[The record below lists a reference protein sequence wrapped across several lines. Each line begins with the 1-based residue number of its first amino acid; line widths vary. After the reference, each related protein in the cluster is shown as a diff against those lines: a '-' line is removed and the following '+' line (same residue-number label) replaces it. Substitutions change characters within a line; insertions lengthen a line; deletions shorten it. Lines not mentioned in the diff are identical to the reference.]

1 MEMTQRQ
8 KTENLVYAI
17 VWGIGF
23 LAAVAAV
30 LLRGGNFRNI
40 LQIWGGILPFLLLF
54 LLHNY
59 LVSPLLAKHRK
70 TALYIACTAILVGFF
85 ALWTFT
91 RPHPMDGPEPFG
103 KPDPMGQPFPM
114 EQQPGPMGQPFRMEP
129 PSVPRQGKPENQG
142 RMPMDPNTL
151 KFILG
156 LLILAANLGVK
167 AVFRNLDNEERMKDL
182 EKENLRQQLEYLR
195 YQINPHFF
203 MNTLNNIHALVDID
217 PEQAKSS
224 ILELSK
230 LMRYLLYEG
239 DKPTIPLD
247 KETDFL
253 NHYMSLMRLR
263 YADTVRIDLELPEE
277 TGGIE
282 VPPLVYASFIE
293 NAFKHGISYEEP
305 SFIRIS
311 LQENDGK
318 LIFKCTNSRHQARSD
333 EGRGIGQENVR
344 RRLNLLYGSNYT
356 LHYDVQPDVYD
367 ALLILPV
374 QPQTS
379 LTPTQA

>member
-1 MEMTQRQ
+1 MKMTQRQ
-8 KTENLVYAI
+8 KTEYLLYGI
-17 VWGIGF
+17 VWGIVF
-23 LAAVAAV
+23 LTPVV
-30 LLRGGNFRNI
+30 STLLRNTEGGDLRII
-40 LQIWGGILPFLLLF
+40 LQLWGSILPFLILF
-54 LLHNY
+54 LVHNF
-59 LVSPLLAKHRK
+59 LVLPLLVKQKK
-70 TALYIACTAILVGFF
+70 TGLYAACTA
-85 ALWTFT
+85 ALLAVFGLWAFT
-91 RPHPMDGPEPFG
+91 RPRPMDGPGP
-103 KPDPMGQPFPM
+103 GQPSM
-114 EQQPGPMGQPFRMEP
+114 EWSAGQGGPAFGGPPPGPEGPGFRPEQPRGGTP
-129 PSVPRQGKPENQG
+129 L
-142 RMPMDPNTL
+142 DPTIM

-156 LLILAANLGVK
+156 LLMLAANLGVK

-224 ILELSK
+224 IVELSK

-253 NHYMSLMRLR
+253 NHYVSLMRLR
-263 YADTVRIDLELPEE
+263 YADAVRIDLELPEE
-277 TGGIE
+277 SGGIE
-282 VPPLVYASFIE
+282 IPPLVYASFIE

-311 LQENDGK
+311 LKENDGK
-318 LIFKCTNSRHQARSD
+318 LVFKCANSRHQARSD
-333 EGRGIGQENVR
+333 EGQGIGQENVR

-374 QPQTS
+374 QPLTS

>member
-91 RPHPMDGPEPFG
+91 RPHPMDRPEHFRR
-103 KPDPMGQPFPM
+103 PDRM
-114 EQQPGPMGQPFRMEP
+114 EQPAPMGQPFRKEP
-129 PSVPRQGKPENQG
+129 PSAPHQGKPEDRG

-151 KFILG
+151 KFVLGIL
-156 LLILAANLGVK
+156 LLAANLGMK
-167 AVFRNLDNEERMKDL
+167 AFFRGQENEERMKEL

-217 PEQAKSS
+217 PSQAKSS
-224 ILELSK
+224 IVELSK

-247 KETDFL
+247 KETEFL
-253 NHYMSLMRLR
+253 THYISLMRLR
-263 YADTVRIDLELPEE
+263 YADSVRIDMELPGE

-311 LQENDGK
+311 LQEDKGK
-318 LIFKCTNSRHQARSD
+318 LIFKCANSRHPARPD
-333 EGRGIGQENVR
+333 DRNGIGQENVR
-344 RRLNLLYGSNYT
+344 RRLDLLYGSNYT